1 MENMKLQMGA
11 IYCSYC
17 NELIDTV
24 DSEKV
29 TSYFISC
36 EKCRPLHTHSE
47 ISPKKVDREKEKE

>member
-1 MENMKLQMGA
+1 MKLQMGA